1 MYRYQKRAK
10 VFRDI
15 FRHVL
20 YSKGVGKGTKN
31 YTELENRL
39 NQNCKLES
47 NCKINSDC
55 KLESNCKLNSDCKLE
70 SDCKI
75 NSDSRLVSDCKFE
88 SGISRKIK
96 LENINRLRIL
106 ILTTKSQNKKI
117 LIFLSSFSLWHGG

>member
-15 FRHVL
+15 IRQVL

-47 NCKINSDC
+47 NCK
-55 KLESNCKLNSDCKLE
+55 L
-70 SDCKI
+70 
-75 NSDSRLVSDCKFE
+75 NSDSRLESDCKFE

-96 LENINRLRIL
+96 LENINKLRIL